1 MEWLLFY
8 LLFSGTFTFG
18 VSFKN
23 QATAFEFFMLLL
35 LSIISGWVVM
45 PFYIGMWLDVNDQS
59 DKS

>member
-1 MEWLLFY
+1 MEWLVFY

-23 QATAFEFFMLLL
+23 QSTAYEFFMLLL

-45 PFYIGMWLDVNDQS
+45 PFYIGMWLDVNE
-59 DKS
+59 KS